1 MLVFATPNYRS
12 VDPYVAQ
19 QRAWRRQLRNQS
31 ISNAF
36 HAPSQQS
43 IHQLRSINGL
53 LNRVLERDD
62 YIHTQ
67 PPHCGYTRN
76 DLAEFEYE
84 LALSRAA
91 RKAAIQQLQCNYNSG
106 IQDWYAALQAQR
118 MEQEMKRNLRLKCEE
133 ERIEQELRARRC
145 AAEANSFLA
154 NVDPSL
160 SAYWPFGLPVD
171 AELPTQAIASSST
184 APVQKQPQLQEGLE
198 GRMAELQS
206 FLDRLSGGTSTEVP
220 SERVPPTSSAPTSTQ
235 VNREATTSS
244 HEGKGKDR
252 EIPDSDAEPCVKDGL
267 EDRLMDQYQ
276 SELSNAFQSIL
287 AGLSEG
293 TSTDTPSERVPVTS
307 AAPTSAQ
314 VNVDEEVTASSHKG
328 KGKAIETPDSDAE
341 EEPSVSPAQV
351 ESSLSQINSIASRLE
366 TLVTGFQFPAELD
379 FSPSR
384 SRSPSPAYS
393 ALDTDDAFA
402 LTYASTN
409 APLRAH
415 EHALSLLLGDL
426 DNVPSFGS
434 HVVRD
439 ARRSVVARVEQAL
452 EELEKGVEER
462 RGRARARKADPVTIT
477 VPVEQSSEPE
487 NLSSADLA
495 PIQVPNAFVPALPVE
510 ALAPAASSPI
520 EAIADPVVLDAS
532 IEVPAD
538 SIEIAT
544 AFVAEP
550 SATSSASL
558 PTTSSEVSETLTAQE
573 VSVPQEEESEPPL
586 VGEVSTVSVSEDAA
600 SEDAV
605 IIEATDVD
613 LTQPSSSSATR
624 PTPLPLDITD
634 SHSQNTLDVS
644 FPVSIPDF
652 ETLTHVDADIPA
664 EVADTTD
671 EPASSA
677 PAAAATTTSFLG
689 SDHEQTPLEES
700 DSESYSSVESPASLS
715 PVSEVEADT
724 FLLL

>member
-62 YIHTQ
+62 YVHTQ

-91 RKAAIQQLQCNYNSG
+91 RKAAVQQLQCNYNSG

-133 ERIEQELRARRC
+133 ERIERELRARRC

-171 AELPTQAIASSST
+171 AELPTQAIASTST
-184 APVQKQPQLQEGLE
+184 APVQNQPQLQEGLE

-220 SERVPPTSSAPTSTQ
+220 SERVPPTSAAPTSTQ

-244 HEGKGKDR
+244 HEGKGKAR

-307 AAPTSAQ
+307 VSPTSAQ

-328 KGKAIETPDSDAE
+328 KGKAKETPDSDAE

-351 ESSLSQINSIASRLE
+351 ESSLSEINSIASRLE
-366 TLVTGFQFPAELD
+366 TLITGFQFPAELD

-384 SRSPSPAYS
+384 SRSPAYS

-462 RGRARARKADPVTIT
+462 RGRARARKANPVTVT

-495 PIQVPNAFVPALPVE
+495 PIQVPNVFVPALPVE

-573 VSVPQEEESEPPL
+573 VSVPHEEESELPL
-586 VGEVSTVSVSEDAA
+586 ADEVSTVSVSEDAA

-677 PAAAATTTSFLG
+677 PAAAAATTSFLG
-689 SDHEQTPLEES
+689 SDHEQTLLEES

>member
-19 QRAWRRQLRNQS
+19 QRAWRRQFRNQS

-62 YIHTQ
+62 YVHTQ

-91 RKAAIQQLQCNYNSG
+91 RKAAVQQLQCNYNSG

-133 ERIEQELRARRC
+133 ERIERELRARRC

-171 AELPTQAIASSST
+171 AELPTQAIASTST
-184 APVQKQPQLQEGLE
+184 APVQNQPQLQEGLE

-220 SERVPPTSSAPTSTQ
+220 SERVPPTSAAPTSTQ

-244 HEGKGKDR
+244 HEGKGKAR

-307 AAPTSAQ
+307 VSPTSAQ
-314 VNVDEEVTASSHKG
+314 VNVDEKVTASSHKG
-328 KGKAIETPDSDAE
+328 KGKAKETPDSDAE

-351 ESSLSQINSIASRLE
+351 ESSLSEINSIASRLE
-366 TLVTGFQFPAELD
+366 TLITGFQFPAELD

-384 SRSPSPAYS
+384 SRSPAYS

-462 RGRARARKADPVTIT
+462 RGRARARKANPVTVT

-495 PIQVPNAFVPALPVE
+495 PIHVPNVFVPALPVE

-573 VSVPQEEESEPPL
+573 VSVPHEEESELPL
-586 VGEVSTVSVSEDAA
+586 ADEVSTVSVSEDAA

-700 DSESYSSVESPASLS
+700 DSESYSSVE
-715 PVSEVEADT
+715 ADT

>member
-31 ISNAF
+31 ISNAL

-43 IHQLRSINGL
+43 IHQFRSINGL

-62 YIHTQ
+62 YLHTQ
-67 PPHCGYTRN
+67 SPHYGYTRN

-91 RKAAIQQLQCNYNSG
+91 RKAAIQQLQCNYNAG
-106 IQDWYAALQAQR
+106 IQDLYAALQAQR
-118 MEQEMKRNLRLKCEE
+118 MEQEMKHNLRLKCEE
-133 ERIEQELRARRC
+133 ERIERELRARRR

-154 NVDPSL
+154 NANPSL

-171 AELPTQAIASSST
+171 TELPTQAVASTST
-184 APVQKQPQLQEGLE
+184 APVQNPPQLQEGLE
-198 GRMAELQS
+198 SRMAELQS
-206 FLDRLSGGTSTEVP
+206 FLDRLSEGTSTEVP
-220 SERVPPTSSAPTSTQ
+220 SERVPPTPAAPTSTQ
-235 VNREATTSS
+235 VNREAATSS
-244 HEGKGKDR
+244 HEGKGKAR
-252 EIPDSDAEPCVKDGL
+252 EIPDCDAEPCVKDGL
-267 EDRLMDQYQ
+267 EARLMDQYQ
-276 SELSNAFQSIL
+276 SELSNVFQSIL

-293 TSTDTPSERVPVTS
+293 TSIDTPSERVPVTS
-307 AAPTSAQ
+307 NAPTSAQ
-314 VNVDEEVTASSHKG
+314 VNVDEEATTSSHKG
-328 KGKAIETPDSDAE
+328 KGKAKETPDSDAE
-341 EEPSVSPAQV
+341 EEPFVSPAQV

-439 ARRSVVARVEQAL
+439 ARRTVVARVEQAL

-462 RGRARARKADPVTIT
+462 RGRARARKTDPVTVT

-495 PIQVPNAFVPALPVE
+495 PIQVPNVSVPALPVE

-520 EAIADPVVLDAS
+520 EAIAEPDAS

-550 SATSSASL
+550 SSTSSASL

-573 VSVPQEEESEPPL
+573 VSVPQEEESELPL
-586 VGEVSTVSVSEDAA
+586 VDEVSTISVSA

-624 PTPLPLDITD
+624 PTPLSLDITD
-634 SHSQNTLDVS
+634 SHSENTLDVS

-652 ETLTHVDADIPA
+652 ETLSHADADIPA

-677 PAAAATTTSFLG
+677 PAAAAMTSSFLG
-689 SDHEQTPLEES
+689 SDHEQTPLEDS

-715 PVSEVEADT
+715 PVNEVEADT

>member
-1 MLVFATPNYRS
+1 MLVFATPNYRF

-31 ISNAF
+31 ISNAL
-36 HAPSQQS
+36 HAPSQQG
-43 IHQLRSINGL
+43 IHQLRSINDL
-53 LNRVLERDD
+53 LNRVLERDN
-62 YIHTQ
+62 YLHTQ
-67 PPHCGYTRN
+67 SPHYGYTRN

-91 RKAAIQQLQCNYNSG
+91 RKAAIQQLQCNYNAS
-106 IQDWYAALQAQR
+106 IQDLYAALQAQR
-118 MEQEMKRNLRLKCEE
+118 MEQEMKHNLRLKCEE
-133 ERIEQELRARRC
+133 ERIERELRARRS
-145 AAEANSFLA
+145 AAGANSFLA

-160 SAYWPFGLPVD
+160 GAYWPFGLPVD
-171 AELPTQAIASSST
+171 AKLPTQAIASTST
-184 APVQKQPQLQEGLE
+184 APVQNPPQLQEGLE

-206 FLDRLSGGTSTEVP
+206 FLDRLSEGT
-220 SERVPPTSSAPTSTQ
+220 SERVPPTSAAPTSTQ

-244 HEGKGKDR
+244 HEGKGKAR
-252 EIPDSDAEPCVKDGL
+252 EIPDPDAEPCVKDGL

-314 VNVDEEVTASSHKG
+314 VNVDEEATTSSHKG
-328 KGKAIETPDSDAE
+328 KGKAKETPDSDAE

-366 TLVTGFQFPAELD
+366 TLVTGFQFPAELE

-393 ALDTDDAFA
+393 ALDTDDTFA
-402 LTYASTN
+402 LTYTSTN

-439 ARRSVVARVEQAL
+439 ARRAVVARVEQAL

-462 RGRARARKADPVTIT
+462 RGRARARKADPVTVT

-495 PIQVPNAFVPALPVE
+495 SIQVPNDSVPALPVE
-510 ALAPAASSPI
+510 AFAPAASSPI
-520 EAIADPVVLDAS
+520 EAIAEPDAS
-532 IEVPAD
+532 IEVP
-538 SIEIAT
+538 IEIAT

-558 PTTSSEVSETLTAQE
+558 PTTSCEVSETLTAQE
-573 VSVPQEEESEPPL
+573 VSVPQEEESELPL
-586 VGEVSTVSVSEDAA
+586 VDEVSTVSV

-613 LTQPSSSSATR
+613 LTQPSSR
-624 PTPLPLDITD
+624 PTPLSLDITD

-652 ETLTHVDADIPA
+652 ETLSHADADIPA

-671 EPASSA
+671 EPVSSA
-677 PAAAATTTSFLG
+677 PAAAATTTSSLLG
-689 SDHEQTPLEES
+689 SDHEQTPLEDS

-715 PVSEVEADT
+715 PVNEVEADT